1 MILDRKM
8 KENFM
13 IRFTQ
18 FALLICL
25 LSAAPSKAALVLS
38 LDAREP
44 GPDPTNSW
52 QDLSGTNSPFTA
64 NSNFDGTGG
73 LGDVN
78 AGSAPM
84 LVNDPNSVGAFYD
97 FNNAADTTGPAFFA
111 SSVGDNDNF
120 DFDTAKGTST
130 DPFTVVVY
138 GKAQGG
144 STDGVINKG
153 RNSTNG
159 VWFIDIQNN
168 NNAELVQQPNNG
180 GARNFGRWNGLTS
193 SDEDFHLYVFHADG
207 SGDASNSRLY
217 YDGATADSNAAHPI
231 NGLGESILNDT
242 ELHIG
247 AMENFGNVNDFDGAI
262 QFIEIYTGSTVDNQF
277 VSGMSPSD
285 YSAWRSANLSA
296 IIPEP
301 TSLVLLGIGLIGL
314 LGSTRRR

>member
-1 MILDRKM
+1 M
-8 KENFM
+8 KKSSL
-13 IRFTQ
+13 I
-18 FALLICL
+18 ALS
-25 LSAAPSKAALVLS
+25 LSVVLMLSISAQAANVLS
-38 LDAREP
+38 LDARNP
-44 GPDPTNSW
+44 GPNPSTEW
-52 QDLSGTNSPFTA
+52 KDLSGTNSPFTA
-64 NSNFDGTGG
+64 NSSFDGTTSGV
-73 LGDVN
+73 GDVN
-78 AGSAPM
+78 AGSAPL
-84 LVNDPNSVGAFYD
+84 LVTQSVGAVYD

-159 VWFIDIQNN
+159 LWFVDIQNN